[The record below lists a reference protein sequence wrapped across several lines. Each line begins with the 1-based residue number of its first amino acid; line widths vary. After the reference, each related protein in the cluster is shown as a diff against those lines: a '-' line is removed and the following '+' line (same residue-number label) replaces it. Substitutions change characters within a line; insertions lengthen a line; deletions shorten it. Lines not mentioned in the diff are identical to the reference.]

1 MRRATAPR
9 GLLLADENLDG
20 RPVEIP
26 VLAQLILQESAVRFL
41 DPLRQV
47 AEEGERG
54 HTARRK
60 LGDILDLD
68 VLSLPGG
75 RRRLFDDRKHDLV

>member
-9 GLLLADENLDG
+9 RLLLADENLDG

-26 VLAQLILQESAVRFL
+26 VLAQLILQESAVRLL

-54 HTARRK
+54 HTARR
-60 LGDILDLD
+60 
-68 VLSLPGG
+68 
-75 RRRLFDDRKHDLV
+75 